1 MRIHKEGSSII
12 ILTLALLVLLNLF
25 LHQQHVSPFIL
36 YPFTVASFIFWVC
49 ITSFFRIPKREFTYD
64 SNAIIAPADGTIVV
78 IEEMFE
84 EEFLKNACRQI
95 SIFMSPS
102 NVHVNRYPCSG
113 EVLESLHRDGA
124 KYPAFNPKSST
135 LNERTSIFMRTEFGS
150 EILFR
155 QIAGAMARRIVN
167 YAKKGTQAKQN
178 TEFGFIK
185 FGSRV
190 DLFIPLEMEI
200 CVNLHDKVR
209 GGQTIIAR
217 KVGEDAVE
225 QAQNRS

>member
-1 MRIHKEGSSII
+1 MKLHKEGASII
-12 ILTLALLVLLNLF
+12 IAVLGVLALVNLF
-25 LHQQHVSPFIL
+25 LLQLRTPGFIL
-36 YPFTVASFIFWVC
+36 YPIAVASFIFLLC
-49 ITSFFRIPKREFTYD
+49 IISFFRIPKRTYVYD
-64 SNAIIAPADGTIVV
+64 SQAIIAPADGKIVV
-78 IEEMFE
+78 IEEVVE
-84 EEFLKNACRQI
+84 EEFLKSPCRQI

-113 EVLESLHRDGA
+113 EILESVHHDGA

-135 LNERTSIFMRTEFGS
+135 LNERTSILMKTEFGK

-178 TEFGFIK
+178 EEFGFIK

-190 DLFIPLEMEI
+190 DLFIPLDMEV
-200 CVNLHDKVR
+200 CVKLCDRVR
-209 GGQTIIAR
+209 GGQTVIA
-217 KVGEDAVE
+217 KI
-225 QAQNRS
+225 